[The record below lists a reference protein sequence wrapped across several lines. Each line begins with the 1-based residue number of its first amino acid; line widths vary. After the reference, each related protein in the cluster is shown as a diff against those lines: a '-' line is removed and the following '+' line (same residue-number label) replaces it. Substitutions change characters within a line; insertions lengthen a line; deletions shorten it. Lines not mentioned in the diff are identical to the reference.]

1 MQEFEITVNKE
12 QAGVRLDK
20 FLFAEL
26 GEMSR
31 SYIQKLIETEKITV
45 NEKPANKKYNVACGD
60 LIRVLIPDPEPI
72 DVLPEKIDLDIVY
85 EDGDLLIVNK
95 PKDMVV
101 HPAAGN
107 YTGTLVNALL
117 YHCKNSLSGINGV
130 LRPGIVHRIDKDTS
144 GLLIVAKNDISH
156 NFLSEQIKNH
166 SFTREYEAVVYG
178 NIKNDSGTIKGN
190 IGRHKTDRKKMAVV
204 VGSGKPAVT
213 HYEVLG
219 RFGNYT
225 YLKLK
230 LETGRTHQIR
240 VHLSHIGHPVVG
252 DEVYANPKN
261 NPFKF
266 LKGQCLHA
274 RKIGFIHP
282 TTKKYMEF
290 TSELPEYFKKVLEN
304 ISNQNS

>member
-1 MQEFEITVNKE
+1 MEEFEIIVGKE
-12 QAGVRLDK
+12 QESERLDK
-20 FLFAEL
+20 FLFSEL
-26 GEMSR
+26 GEISR
-31 SYIQKLIETEKITV
+31 SHIQKLIETEKIKINGNPT
-45 NEKPANKKYNVACGD
+45 NKKYKVIPGD
-60 LIRVLIPDPEPI
+60 TVKILLPNPEPI
-72 DVLPEKIDLDIVY
+72 DVLPEKIDLDIIY
-85 EDGDLLIVNK
+85 EDNDLLVVNK

-144 GLLIVAKNDISH
+144 GLLIVAKNDTAH

-166 SFTREYEAVVYG
+166 SFTREYEAIVYG
-178 NIKNDSGTIKGN
+178 NIQSDVGTIKGN

-204 VGSGKPAVT
+204 IGSGKPATT
-213 HYEVLG
+213 HYKVIN
-219 RFGNYT
+219 RYRNYT
-225 YLKLK
+225 HLKLK

-290 TSELPEYFKKVLEN
+290 TSDLPEYFKKVLEN
-304 ISNQNS
+304 IWNFC

>member
-1 MQEFEITVNKE
+1 MEEFEIVVDKNHE
-12 QAGVRLDK
+12 SERLDK
-20 FLFAEL
+20 FLFLEL
-26 GEMSR
+26 GEISR
-31 SYIQKLIETEKITV
+31 SYIQKLIETGKITV
-45 NEKPANKKYNVACGD
+45 NGSIANKKYKVICD
-60 LIRVLIPDPEPI
+60 DVVSVFLPDPESI
-72 DVLPEKIDLDIVY
+72 DILPEKIDLDIVY
-85 EDGDLLIVNK
+85 EDNDLLIVNK

-101 HPAAGN
+101 HPAVGN

-117 YHCKNSLSGINGV
+117 YHCKDSLSGINGI

-144 GLLIVAKNDISH
+144 GLLIVAKNDTAH
-156 NFLSEQIKNH
+156 KFLSEQIKNH

-178 NIKNDSGTIKGN
+178 NIKNDTGTIKGN

-204 VGSGKPAVT
+204 IGAGKPATT
-213 HYEVLG
+213 HYEVIE
-219 RFGNYT
+219 RYGNYT
-225 YLKLK
+225 HLKLK

-282 TTKKYMEF
+282 STKKYIEL
-290 TSELPEYFKKVLEN
+290 TSELPEYFRKVLKS
-304 ISNQNS
+304 IS

>member
-1 MQEFEITVNKE
+1 MILQEFEIIASKE
-12 QAGVRLDK
+12 QEGTRLDK
-20 FLFAEL
+20 FLFL
-26 GEMSR
+26 YLNNISR
-31 SYIQKLIETEKITV
+31 SHIQKLIETEKIAV
-45 NEKPANKKYNVACGD
+45 NEKPSNKNYKISSGD
-60 LIRVLIPDPEPI
+60 RINVLIPDPEPTDI
-72 DVLPEKIDLDIVY
+72 LPEKIDLDIVY
-85 EDGDLLIVNK
+85 EDDDLLIVNK
-95 PKDMVV
+95 PKNMVV

-144 GLLIVAKNDISH
+144 GLLIVAKNDTSH

-178 NIKNDSGTIKGN
+178 NIKSGKGTIKGN

-204 VGSGKPAVT
+204 AIGGKSATT
-213 HYEVLG
+213 HYEVLK
-219 RFGNYT
+219 RYGNYT
-225 YLKLK
+225 HIKLK

-240 VHLSHIGHPVVG
+240 VHLSHVGHAVVG
-252 DEVYANPKN
+252 DGIYANPKN

-282 TTKKYMEF
+282 SSKKYMEF
-290 TSELPEYFKKVLEN
+290 SSNLPQYFKKVLEN
-304 ISNQNS
+304 ISN